1 MAKTQK
7 STLLKILE
15 NRVPRSSPQTIDA
28 VIIDGNFLLHALPAH
43 LPPTYGGL
51 ATALLIQTVSFPTKR
66 VDIVFDTYAEPS
78 IKDCERSK
86 TGASEKEYVVS
97 GPEQRRLSMKDALK
111 SASFK
116 T

>member
-1 MAKTQK
+1 M
-7 STLLKILE
+7 
-15 NRVPRSSPQTIDA
+15 
-28 VIIDGNFLLHALPAH
+28 
-43 LPPTYGGL
+43 
-51 ATALLIQTVSFPTKR
+51 IQTVSFLTKR

-116 T
+116 TQLPTFILNEWQKPAYAPILADRHVYLRSLREMFPLLWS